1 MRVVTV
7 AGETTRPTVVAAAL
21 NLPNWPNAVIS
32 NHGAL
37 CGIDVKRGIITTV
50 HAPRDEPDQSPAT
63 GQADYVGFVI
73 PFWRETLN
81 LVRRAHAEA
90 FPKFVSLGWDIAL
103 TAAGPILIETNLSW
117 GVSQHQLLTG
127 PLGKTRLAD
136 VIEELLSVPLTD
148 RRT

>member
-1 MRVVTV
+1 
-7 AGETTRPTVVAAAL
+7 
-21 NLPNWPNAVIS
+21 
-32 NHGAL
+32 
-37 CGIDVKRGIITTV
+37 VKLGMITTV
-50 HAPRDEPDQSPAT
+50 HAARDEPDQGPAA

-73 PFWRETLN
+73 PFWRETLKVV
-81 LVRRAHAEA
+81 LRAHAEA

-103 TAAGPILIETNLSW
+103 TSAGPILIETNLSW

-148 RRT
+148 RHT